1 MRNPAA
7 LKLKPPPPPL
17 ERHEQ
22 EAYFGWLYYQRYE
35 HERIWDY
42 AYAIPNGG
50 YMLVGSVAQRAMQG
64 NAMRRQGLKAGYPD
78 VNVDIPVA
86 PYHGLRIEFK
96 RIGAA
101 KPGDDQSMWHA
112 RLRKQGYY
120 VAVCYG
126 LDQAQAVTRE
136 YFNLPESYGS

>member
-1 MRNPAA
+1 
-7 LKLKPPPPPL
+7 L

-42 AYAIPNGG
+42 AYAVPNGAYRG
-50 YMLVGSVAQRAMQG
+50 HDHRKAAIQTDYLL
-64 NAMRRQGLKAGYPD
+64 RQGMKRGVPD
-78 VNVDIPVA
+78 VIIDIPVT

-126 LDQAQAVTRE
+126 LDQAQAMTRE